1 MARTKRDKH
10 DAFVVVKGENSSD
23 RQTKADQQMGWR
35 PLVAAVLCALMLVA
49 CGKSSATN
57 QVAEGQKK
65 PPTEVGYIV
74 MAAQDAP
81 MHTELSGRVVAYR
94 TAEVRPQ
101 VNGLIRSRLFREGGD
116 VKAGSPLYQIDA
128 STYRAAMESAQASLN
143 KAQASLRATQLK
155 AQRYKDLAA
164 IKAVSQQ
171 DYDDAQ
177 AAFKQGQADVAAARA
192 NLNSQQ
198 VNLNYTTITAPIS
211 GRIGKSAINEGS
223 LVTASQATALTT
235 IQQLDPIYVDVSQ
248 SASDA
253 LRLREALQSGN
264 VKSNG
269 RTAVKLML
277 SDGSEYG
284 STGTLSFA
292 DAAID
297 QTSDSIALRTV
308 FANPQRTLL
317 PGMFVRIVLDNTTL
331 PNALLIPQKALLRD
345 ATGKAMVWVID
356 ADGKIAQRMVTT
368 GQAIGNDW
376 LVRED
381 LQAGDKVVV
390 DGFQKARVGD
400 AVNGVLVTNAASAGD
415 VSVKNAA
422 TASSNSAAAAANST
436 QGK

>member
-1 MARTKRDKH
+1 MMHIKKGKH
-10 DAFVVVKGENSSD
+10 KAFIALGDERNTDLQRSGNQYAWWKPAAS
-23 RQTKADQQMGWR
+23 
-35 PLVAAVLCALMLVA
+35 AVLCALLLTA
-49 CGKSSATN
+49 CGKTN
-57 QVAEGQKK
+57 APNPAAAGQR

-81 MHTELSGRVVAYR
+81 MSTELPGRVVAYR

-116 VKAGSPLYQIDA
+116 VKAGSVLYQIDA
-128 STYRAAMESAQASLN
+128 STYRATVENAQATLN
-143 KAQASLRATQLK
+143 KAQAALHATQLK
-155 AQRYKDLAA
+155 AQRYKELAA

-192 NLNSQQ
+192 SLNTQQ
-198 VNLNYTTITAPIS
+198 VNLNYATITAPIS

-223 LVTASQATALTT
+223 LVSASQATALTT

-253 LRLREALQSGN
+253 LRLREALQSGSA
-264 VKSNG
+264 KSSG
-269 RTAVKLML
+269 RKSVKLLL

-284 STGTLSFA
+284 STGTLSFS

-317 PGMFVRIVLDNTTL
+317 PGMFVRIVLESASL
-331 PNALLIPQKALLRD
+331 SNALLIPQKALLRD
-345 ATGKAMVWVID
+345 STGKAMVWVIG
-356 ADGKIAQRMVTT
+356 ADGKITQRMVTT
-368 GQAIGNDW
+368 GQAIGNNW
-376 LVRED
+376 LVREG
-381 LQAGDKVVV
+381 LQVGDKVVV
-390 DGFQKARVGD
+390 DGFQKAHVGD
-400 AVNGVLVTNAASAGD
+400 AVNGVLVTD
-415 VSVKNAA
+415 AA
-422 TASSNSAAAAANST
+422 TASNAPEKNAEPASTSPTANST

>member
-1 MARTKRDKH
+1 MMCIKNKTATILRDENNPDQGTGQNAGQNTWWRTAAGVVLSMA
-10 DAFVVVKGENSSD
+10 
-23 RQTKADQQMGWR
+23 
-35 PLVAAVLCALMLVA
+35 LLAACNKTGAGA
-49 CGKSSATN
+49 AAGPA
-57 QVAEGQKK
+57 AGQK
-65 PPTEVGYIV
+65 PPTDVGYIV
-74 MAAQDAP
+74 MATQDAP
-81 MHTELSGRVVAYR
+81 MHTTLSGRVVAYR

-128 STYRAAMESAQASLN
+128 STYRAAMDSAQANLN
-143 KAQASLRATQLK
+143 KAQASLHATQLK
-155 AQRYKDLAA
+155 AQRYKELAS

-198 VNLNYTTITAPIS
+198 VNLNYATITAPIS

-223 LVTASQATALTT
+223 LVSASQATALTT

-284 STGTLSFA
+284 STGTLSFS
-292 DAAID
+292 DASID
-297 QTSDSIALRTV
+297 PTSDSIALRTV

-317 PGMFVRIVLDNTTL
+317 PGMFVRIVLDDTTI

-345 ATGKAMVWVID
+345 ATGKAMVWVIG

-368 GQAIGNDW
+368 GQAVANNW
-376 LVRED
+376 LVSEG
-381 LQAGDKVVV
+381 LQVGDKVVV
-390 DGFQKARVGD
+390 DGFQKAHVGD
-400 AVNGVLVTNAASAGD
+400 AVNGVLVTDGANVGDAS
-415 VSVKNAA
+415 STHEA
-422 TASSNSAAAAANST
+422 TATNTAAAANST